1 MQLTFLNF
9 IFCYFFIKIGMI
21 ITLYINRTNTQNA
34 ASFKENGKTK
44 SQYESKKKKN
54 GIWTQNSIMGCTY
67 HTPEFLVAVRRAHLT
82 RLSKA
87 RAEYRS
93 FRS

>member
-1 MQLTFLNF
+1 
-9 IFCYFFIKIGMI
+9 MI

-34 ASFKENGKTK
+34 ASFKEKGKTK
-44 SQYESKKKKN
+44 SQYESKKKN
-54 GIWTQNSIMGCTY
+54 GHLDSEFDYGLCIH